1 MLTDIGCYLE
11 TWNPTCK
18 MKKKIDA
25 KNKLKFLF
33 FRLAAEVVG
42 VKAATVLELNP
53 AAIKLQVWFL
63 SGKIYHFTQNEKS
76 GTVTFQDK

>member
-11 TWNPTCK
+11 TRNPTCK

-25 KNKLKFLF
+25 KNKLKYLI

-42 VKAATVLELNP
+42 VKAELNS

>member
-1 MLTDIGCYLE
+1 MLPRNQEPDLQNE
-11 TWNPTCK
+11 
-18 MKKKIDA
+18 KKIDA
-25 KNKLKFLF
+25 KNKLKYLF

-76 GTVTFQDK
+76 GTVTIQDK